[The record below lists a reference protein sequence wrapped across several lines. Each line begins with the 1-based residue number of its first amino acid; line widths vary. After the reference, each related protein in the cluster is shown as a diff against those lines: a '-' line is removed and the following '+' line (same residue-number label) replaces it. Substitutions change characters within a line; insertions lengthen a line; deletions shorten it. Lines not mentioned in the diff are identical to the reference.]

1 VPIRTWAKIKL
12 AVVKKFT
19 AVVAF
24 KSVTASLTIASASFK
39 TELMVGKTFI
49 D

>member
-1 VPIRTWAKIKL
+1 MPIRTWAKI
-12 AVVKKFT
+12 KFT

-24 KSVTASLTIASASFK
+24 KSATASLTIASASFK
-39 TELMVGKTFI
+39 TELMVGRTLI